1 MFGLFFCTPLSY
13 SGRISTLQKLIVY
26 KRAIIDRPPRATQ
39 NALGNVI
46 RGWPRWMFCKAF
58 TKHALCSSWRSE
70 VCSTKSKPFAVIV
83 IEQLHTAVHGSIFLE
98 ITKAT
103 LTKCHPQFSQ
113 CWTQFWN
120 HDLPSSKLLHNS
132 GNHHFQWVNNLF
144 LWPFSIAMFVYQRVG
159 FWWLLH
165 VFATFGPHGVLRRGT
180 ENPQYDVTIQV
191 PEGGVLNHC
200 VMTIFGRQCSLIDGF
215 FNPSEIY
222 ISQLGWLFPIYGK
235 YKMFQ
240 TTNQFSVERQNKTK
254 NPVFNVY
261 GDIRA
266 TCLLMNIVV

>member
-165 VFATFGPHGVLRRGT
+165 VFAIFGPHGVLRRGT

-215 FNPSEIY
+215 SNPSEIY

-235 YKMFQ
+235 IQ
-240 TTNQFSVERQNKTK
+240 NVPNHQSVQCWKAKQNEE
-254 NPVFNVY
+254 PSV
-261 GDIRA
+261 
-266 TCLLMNIVV
+266 